1 MNKYYHSTLRDAKTK
16 LLVIAIT
23 TAAIIAEVTTITMSA
38 ATPASAKV
46 NCNAE
51 TFASIC
57 SDDSGCSRI

>member
-38 ATPASAKV
+38 ATPASALQHV
-46 NCNAE
+46 
-51 TFASIC
+51 FIIVFIISV
-57 SDDSGCSRI
+57 